1 MSEEDLID
9 LLALKF
15 SSLSLESKQNT
26 IDWIESYFPDS
37 LAKTLLFQHLTDSN
51 VIVLDK
57 FNERA
62 GNLVTF
68 YIRFYNKR
76 KKEKYCRFVTLT
88 PKTVTC
94 DS

>member
-1 MSEEDLID
+1 MSKDLIN
-9 LLALKF
+9 LLALEF

-26 IDWIESYFPDS
+26 IDWIESHFPDS
-37 LAKTLLFQHLTDSN
+37 LAKTLLLQHLTDSN
-51 VIVLDK
+51 VIVLNK
-57 FNERA
+57 FYKQV

-88 PKTVTC
+88 PNTVTC